1 VRSRSVTTTRR
12 TALAVGAGLAG
23 LAAGG
28 CTSDAPGSPA
38 EPAATSAPPV
48 DADQELVTE
57 VAVRLA
63 AMAVFVDALSRD
75 FPKLRADLRPLRRL
89 HAAHLAAVGGFED
102 GVPSP
107 APNEGRP
114 VEVTRDLRRSEQ
126 QLQRE
131 LAAAAV
137 RAESGA
143 LAKLLASMSAAVA
156 QHVAVLR

>member
-1 VRSRSVTTTRR
+1 
-12 TALAVGAGLAG
+12 VGAGLAG

-48 DADQELVTE
+48 DADQELVTD

-75 FPKLRADLRPLRRL
+75 YPALRADLRPFRRL

-102 GVPSP
+102 SIPAP

-114 VEVTRDLRRSEQ
+114 VEVTRELR
-126 QLQRE
+126 RE

-156 QHVAVLR
+156 QHLAVLR